1 MTRKTQGFAAPQNFP
16 TSSKS
21 GPSAKKSGPKVA
33 PPRTPVKHGLE
44 SIGVPH
50 DVADPVC
57 KWPLPEAMARKG
69 IAARKHGP
77 PPLSKL
83 APCSEKWSRGT
94 LWWPPLGDGVSTR
107 KTQLRAGLVTTNR
120 PNCIRCGFWAFS
132 KTWGRRCDLDL
143 SHFVA
148 SMATELCGEPCSRS
162 HHRDTPFSKA
172 DCILYTLG
180 QAVALRNRISSIWG
194 CAIVYHQTWRA
205 IWLQTGMAVRN
216 KFEHI
221 FSMTK
226 KYRKQ
231 KPHGRVNPTE

>member
-1 MTRKTQGFAAPQNFP
+1 MLP
-16 TSSKS
+16 TLCTS
-21 GPSAKKSGPKVA
+21 GPFQKRWPEKGSRPANMGPRPSAN
-33 PPRTPVKHGLE
+33 
-44 SIGVPH
+44 
-50 DVADPVC
+50 
-57 KWPLPEAMARKG
+57 WPLVRKN
-69 IAARKHGP
+69 GP
-77 PPLSKL
+77 GGH
-83 APCSEKWSRGT
+83 CGG
-94 LWWPPLGDGVSTR
+94 PPLGDGVWTR
-107 KTQLRAGLVTTNR
+107 NTQLRAGLVPTNR

-148 SMATELCGEPCSRS
+148 SVATELCGEPCSRN
-162 HHRDTPFSKA
+162 HHRGTPLSKA
-172 DCILYTLG
+172 DCILYRLG
-180 QAVALRNRISSIWG
+180 QAAALHNRISPMWG
-194 CAIVYHQTWRA
+194 CAIVCHQTWRV